1 MASLVRRR
9 CSWSR
14 GYCLVALLALATLS
28 CPGHFGAAAAA
39 GEGGSGGKWHVVSVS
54 SLLPGKVCTATEAPP
69 NPTALSVVHRHGP
82 CSPRRSRGDPPPS
95 HAEILGRDRERV
107 AAIHRKVGRAAAS
120 QGANATLQAHWG
132 KPLGTS
138 NYFIS
143 VGLGTPARDLC
154 VEFDTGSD
162 QSWVQCKPCG
172 DCYEQ
177 RDPLFDPEGSSTYA
191 AVSCGAQEC
200 REFGS
205 RNCSSSSDDEKCRY
219 EVSYSDQSRTVGN
232 LARDT
237 LALTPTA
244 AVPGFVFGCGHKDAG
259 VFGEVDGLV
268 GLGRGKAS
276 LASQAAAQYGAGF
289 SYCLPSSPST
299 VGYLTFGAAA
309 SAPANAQFMAMV
321 TGQHDDASFYYLNLT
336 GVKVAGRAVKVPLAA
351 FATAAG
357 TIIDSGTAF
366 SRFPPR
372 AYAALRSAFRRA
384 MGGRYRRAPAPAPF
398 DTCYD
403 LAGHEAVRVPSVALV
418 FDGGATVVDLDPSG
432 VLYEWDSVSQA
443 CLAFA
448 HNPDEAALGVLG
460 NVQQRTLAVVYDVGN
475 EKIGFAAKG
484 CAKSFIDSQWLQC
497 DAEMEMSTILDLP
510 NSVTPPACPPTEI
523 ALLVQFCGRCCMH
536 PLSARCKTTVQLAIT
551 CSPEVKLI
559 FHPYLGSQ
567 GSLATK

>member
-1 MASLVRRR
+1 MASLVRR
-9 CSWSR
+9 CSRSR
-14 GYCLVALLALATLS
+14 GCSLAALLALAALAS
-28 CPGHFGAAAAA
+28 PGRLGAAAA

-54 SLLPGKVCTATEAPP
+54 SLLPSTVCTATEAPP
-69 NPTALSVVHRHGP
+69 NPSALSVVHRHGP
-82 CSPRRSRGDPPPS
+82 CSPRWSRGDPPPS
-95 HAEILGRDRERV
+95 HAEILGWDRERV
-107 AAIHRKVGRAAAS
+107 DAIHRKVARAAAS
-120 QGANATLQAHWG
+120 KGANATLQAHWG

-143 VGLGTPARDLC
+143 VGLGTPARDLA

-177 RDPLFDPEGSSTYA
+177 HDPLFDPEGSSTYS
-191 AVSCGAQEC
+191 AVSCGAREC

-205 RNCSSSSDDEKCRY
+205 RNCSSSSDDKKCRY

-244 AVPGFVFGCGHKDAG
+244 TLPGFMFGCGHRDTG
-259 VFGEVDGLV
+259 VFGEVDGLL

-276 LASQAAAQYGAGF
+276 LASQAAAQYGVGF

-309 SAPANAQFMAMV
+309 SAPANAQFTAMV
-321 TGQHDDASFYYLNLT
+321 TGKHDASFYYLNLT
-336 GVKVAGRAVKVPLAA
+336 GVRVAGRAVEVPPSA

-366 SRFPPR
+366 SRIPPR
-372 AYAALRSAFRRA
+372 AYAALRSSFRRA
-384 MGGRYRRAPAPAPF
+384 MGGRYRRAPAPPPF

-403 LAGHEAVRVPSVALV
+403 LAGHEAVRVPSVALA

-432 VLYEWDSVSQA
+432 VLYAWDSMSQA

-448 HNPDEAALGVLG
+448 PSPDEASLGVLG

-475 EKIGFAAKG
+475 QKIAFGAEG
-484 CAKSFIDSQWLQC
+484 CA
-497 DAEMEMSTILDLP
+497 
-510 NSVTPPACPPTEI
+510 
-523 ALLVQFCGRCCMH
+523 
-536 PLSARCKTTVQLAIT
+536 
-551 CSPEVKLI
+551 
-559 FHPYLGSQ
+559 
-567 GSLATK
+567 